1 MRTPLF
7 LQSYETTYLVLEG
20 LQTFFTATCA
30 VCVLFA
36 VLTYFLEPFMAMVRA
51 KRETHTKKFEQQST
65 ERHNQTDAL
74 ITELTR
80 IVESLTDNRQ

>member
-1 MRTPLF
+1 MRTPLI
-7 LQSYETTYLVLEG
+7 LQSYEATYLALES

-30 VCVLFA
+30 VCIVFA

-51 KRETHTKKFEQQST
+51 KRETHTKRFEQQII
-65 ERHNQTDAL
+65 ERLNKIDTQIA
-74 ITELTR
+74 ELTR